1 METAIIFDCEFLVS
15 EGAQQRFWC
24 GPFDPDPVI
33 AQIGLVKLGL
43 GDGFPILETLRIF
56 VKPMDRQGQPMG
68 LDPFFTKLTGI
79 TDEQID
85 EHGVSLADAL
95 EETERFSSGAQFWS
109 WGKDELNMMAISCYI
124 EGISPVIPANRFE
137 NACNLL
143 LAAGMPYDDLKKT
156 RSTSLAAYYGID
168 LPQAKDHDALSDAL
182 SVTHVLRH
190 LLNDGALKA
199 QAFKT

>member
-1 METAIIFDCEFLVS
+1 M
-15 EGAQQRFWC
+15 
-24 GPFDPDPVI
+24 
-33 AQIGLVKLGL
+33 KLGL

-56 VKPMDRQGQPMG
+56 IKPIDRHGQLIG

-79 TDEQID
+79 TNEQIAD
-85 EHGVSLADAL
+85 HGVPLADAL
-95 EETERFSSGAQFWS
+95 DETDRFSSGAQFWS

-124 EGISPVIPANRFE
+124 AGIAPVIPASRFE

-156 RSTSLAAYYGID
+156 RSTSLAAYYGVE
-168 LPQAKDHDALSDAL
+168 LPEAQDHDALSDAL

-190 LLNDGALKA
+190 LLNDGALNA
-199 QAFKT
+199 QAFKA